1 MSWKWENDIADGS
14 YKKERSSK
22 ADNNWGEDFE
32 TQHSKSRKSLV
43 SVEHLLTLKSV
54 ALLSDEEEEHS

>member
-1 MSWKWENDIADGS
+1 MGNDIVDGS

-22 ADNNWGEDFE
+22 ADNNWRRRFWNSACQEREIISVSWTFADF
-32 TQHSKSRKSLV
+32 
-43 SVEHLLTLKSV
+43 KSV